1 GAPGVSAATNG
12 LVLYREGGGALI
24 KNYAWFNRAGQAL
37 GQLPE
42 PGDIDLGLS
51 SMAPDGRHMALSLA
65 AGGNADL
72 WLIDTAR
79 RTSTRFTT
87 NPANDIFPVWSP
99 DGTQILFGSN
109 RRGSSAPELYVKS
122 TTSMAPEELV
132 TTVLGGHTAIPD
144 DWSSDGRFVVY
155 RD

>member
-1 GAPGVSAATNG
+1 GRHFIYFLSGPSDVRGIYLAGLDSSESRRLTPADAGAVYLVSGYLLFVRQATLYAERFDQASLTLNGTPLPVAEHVAVDLAFGAPGVSAATNG

-65 AGGNADL
+65 A
-72 WLIDTAR
+72 
-79 RTSTRFTT
+79 
-87 NPANDIFPVWSP
+87 
-99 DGTQILFGSN
+99 
-109 RRGSSAPELYVKS
+109 
-122 TTSMAPEELV
+122 
-132 TTVLGGHTAIPD
+132 
-144 DWSSDGRFVVY
+144 
-155 RD
+155 